1 MQKNESSL
9 KHIKSIKFEPDL
21 NVSNFIASRLSKK
34 NSQGYSSFI
43 TTVASIAVAISIAFM
58 ILAVTI
64 SRGYDQ
70 NIRKKI
76 FGFQGHIQITDVS
89 STLGVEENP
98 LNKTAIFKQPLQD
111 EDWVKSINYYALKS
125 GLIKT
130 DDAIQGIIVKGVEDE
145 FNWNNFQ
152 DFLIEGAFPKN
163 KDEILVSTA
172 LRDLFQFKLGDK
184 VRLYFIQEPIRARAP
199 IISGF
204 YNTNMVELDE
214 KMVFTNIEM
223 IRALNGWKDTEVGGV
238 EITINDPEQ
247 SALRADDIQ
256 RNFTD
261 YNKWVKSIDQS
272 NPEIFDWLNFLKTN
286 QWIILILM
294 GIVAIVNMVSM
305 LLVLIL
311 ERSKMIGV
319 LKALGSQY
327 TLIRNIFLRK
337 SMQIILFGLLFGNL
351 FGLGLALAQQ
361 KFNLIALDPEMYF
374 LSHVPVSIHWP
385 TILALNIGTAL
396 VILASLLV
404 PTLLIK
410 RIHPIQAL
418 RFN

>member
-1 MQKNESSL
+1 
-9 KHIKSIKFEPDL
+9 
-21 NVSNFIASRLSKK
+21 
-34 NSQGYSSFI
+34 
-43 TTVASIAVAISIAFM
+43 M